1 MHESVWLSTS
11 QGKLWT
17 GNGKKLTRMTRFTA
31 IMYGEIK
38 KIYILHHQ
46 NKI

>member
-1 MHESVWLSTS
+1 MHESVWLSTWK
-11 QGKLWT
+11 GKLWT

-31 IMYGEIK
+31 IMYGKIK
-38 KIYILHHQ
+38 KIYTLHHQ